1 MRKKLLLLGA
11 ALVAVFAG
19 YELGQFWRLPEP
31 AKPLAQMTEF
41 ALPDLEGKSHNIKE
55 WRGNLILL
63 NFWAT
68 WCPPC
73 HEEMPLLT
81 AMQDRYGSQ
90 GLQIIGVAIDRAEAV
105 NEYRRTMRI
114 NYPILLGGYDAGDI
128 LAQYGN
134 TKGALPYSVFITPQG
149 QVAARKFGAYTS
161 GELESLI
168 QSFLPKSQ

>member
-1 MRKKLLLLGA
+1 LRKKLLLLGA

-19 YELGQFWRLPEP
+19 YELGQLWRLPEP

-41 ALPDLEGKSHNIKE
+41 VLPDLEGKSHNIKE

-73 HEEMPLLT
+73 REEMPLLT
-81 AMQDRYGSQ
+81 AMQERYGSQ

-114 NYPILLGGYDAGDI
+114 NYPSLLGGYDAGDI